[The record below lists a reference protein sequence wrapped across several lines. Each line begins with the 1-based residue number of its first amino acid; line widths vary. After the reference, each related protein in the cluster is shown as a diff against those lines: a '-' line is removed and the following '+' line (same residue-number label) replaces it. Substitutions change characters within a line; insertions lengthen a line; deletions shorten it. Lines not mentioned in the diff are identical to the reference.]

1 MRCSFSIKI
10 RKGVPFLAPL
20 NPRFSPSEAPAKP
33 PAWIPALDKMPG
45 HRTPPP
51 QASPRPAKMPR
62 SRANS
67 WIISSSYALLF
78 IPDKSGSKPCALP
91 GAKGTPQAESGRACG
106 LRARARPRLRARAL
120 AWGRVKRPRLR
131 AKALR
136 TAESKDAR
144 RLAVPRGYVSPAA
157 RRHSVFRVRPVK
169 GQAGAMRRGLGRP

>member
-10 RKGVPFLAPL
+10 RKGVPFLAPS

-62 SRANS
+62 SRANF

-78 IPDKSGSKPCALP
+78 IPDKSGSKPVRPYGEGQGQGQGRRRRAPCTRHATACKDKLI
-91 GAKGTPQAESGRACG
+91 ATVAEPRAS
-106 LRARARPRLRARAL
+106 PRRFRSC
-120 AWGRVKRPRLR
+120 R
-131 AKALR
+131 
-136 TAESKDAR
+136 
-144 RLAVPRGYVSPAA
+144 YPAA
-157 RRHSVFRVRPVK
+157 VSETLPRFPHRER
-169 GQAGAMRRGLGRP
+169 